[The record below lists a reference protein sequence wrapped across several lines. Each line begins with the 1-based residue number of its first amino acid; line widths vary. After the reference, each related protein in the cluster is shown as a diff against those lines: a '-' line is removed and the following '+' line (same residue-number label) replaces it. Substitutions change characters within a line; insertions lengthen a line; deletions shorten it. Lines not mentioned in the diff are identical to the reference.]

1 MAEILPLLET
11 GGVWACAALL
21 YLTRDELRSLA
32 AKLSNHERRI
42 RRLETIH
49 HEKHSRTAAEA

>member
-1 MAEILPLLET
+1 MLEFLPILET
-11 GGVWACAALL
+11 GGIWACACLL

-42 RRLETIH
+42 RRLETMN
-49 HEKHSRTAAEA
+49 EKHSRIAAEA